1 MTNFLIFYNIISIG
15 DEKLKKKFA
24 NFMKDRYGIDNLYM
38 FLFTLFFILIIIN
51 MFVNSFII
59 TILELVIVIIMFYR
73 MFSKNRYKRSREE
86 EAYLKIRNNIKSF
99 FKKNKYKD
107 KDHIYKKCSKCKTT
121 IRLPLPSSIGFKY
134 VTCPK
139 CKNKFRTLVLRKQ
152 KVELIRKKS

>member
-38 FLFTLFFILIIIN
+38 FLFTLYFILIIIN

>member
-1 MTNFLIFYNIISIG
+1 MTVFLIIYNIIIKG

-38 FLFTLFFILIIIN
+38 FLFTLYFILIIIN
-51 MFVNSFII
+51 MFVNSFIL

-86 EAYLKIRNNIKSF
+86 EAYLKLRDNIKSF

-107 KDHIYKKCSKCKTT
+107 KDHVYKKCSKCKTT

>member
-24 NFMKDRYGIDNLYM
+24 NFMKDRYGIDNLYI
-38 FLFTLFFILIIIN
+38 FLFTLYFILIIIN
-51 MFVNSFII
+51 MFINSFIL
-59 TILELVIVIIMFYR
+59 TILELIIVIIMFYR

-86 EAYLKIRNNIKSF
+86 EAYLKIRDNIKSF

-107 KDHIYKKCSKCKTT
+107 KDHVYKKCSKCKTT

-139 CKNKFRTLVLRKQ
+139 CKNKFKTLVLRKQ

>member
-38 FLFTLFFILIIIN
+38 FLFTLYFILIIIN
-51 MFVNSFII
+51 MFVNSFIL

-86 EAYLKIRNNIKSF
+86 EAYLKIRDNIKSF

-107 KDHIYKKCSKCKTT
+107 KDHVYKKCSKCKTT
-121 IRLPLPSSIGFKY
+121 IRLPLPSSIGFKS

-139 CKNKFRTLVLRKQ
+139 CKNKFKTLVLRKQ

>member
-15 DEKLKKKFA
+15 DEKLKKKFS

-38 FLFTLFFILIIIN
+38 FLFTLYFILIIIN
-51 MFVNSFII
+51 MFINSFIL
-59 TILELVIVIIMFYR
+59 TILELIIVIIMFYR

-86 EAYLKIRNNIKSF
+86 EAYLKIRDNIKSF

-107 KDHIYKKCSKCKTT
+107 KDHVYKKCSKCKTT